1 MNGTHMSHMTT
12 RKWRINEND
21 LESATIMLECRHKDG
36 SMGDVLAIPLG
47 SMTPSLLVGVSN
59 ADPEDRY
66 KVLFNDSKLII
77 FSPVSISTIMR
88 TNKYEDMQWDKEDSK
103 VKDISTE
110 ETISRVSLSI
120 MRGDHDVYTIEL
132 PNPSA
137 DDLKTLLGSDS

>member
-88 TNKYEDMQWDKEDSK
+88 TNRYEDMQWDKEDSK

-132 PNPSA
+132 PDPSD

>member
-1 MNGTHMSHMTT
+1 MSHMTT

-59 ADPEDRY
+59 AYPEDRY
-66 KVLFNDSKLII
+66 KVLFNDAKLII

-88 TNKYEDMQWDKEDSK
+88 TNRYEDMQWDKEDSK

>member
-1 MNGTHMSHMTT
+1 MSHMTT

-66 KVLFNDSKLII
+66 KVLFNDSRLII

>member
-1 MNGTHMSHMTT
+1 MSHMTT

-88 TNKYEDMQWDKEDSK
+88 TNRYEDMQWDKEDSK

>member
-1 MNGTHMSHMTT
+1 MSHMTT

>member
-1 MNGTHMSHMTT
+1 MSHMTT
-12 RKWRINEND
+12 RKWRINKND

-88 TNKYEDMQWDKEDSK
+88 TNRYEDMQWDKEDSK

>member
-1 MNGTHMSHMTT
+1 MSHMTT

-66 KVLFNDSKLII
+66 KVLFNDSRLII

-88 TNKYEDMQWDKEDSK
+88 TNRYEDMQWDKEDSK

>member
-88 TNKYEDMQWDKEDSK
+88 TNRYEDMQWDNEDSK

-132 PNPSA
+132 PDPSD

>member
-1 MNGTHMSHMTT
+1 MSHMTT

-66 KVLFNDSKLII
+66 KVLFNDAKLII

-88 TNKYEDMQWDKEDSK
+88 TNRYEDMQWDKEDSK

>member
-1 MNGTHMSHMTT
+1 MSHMTT

-59 ADPEDRY
+59 ANPEDRY

-88 TNKYEDMQWDKEDSK
+88 TNRYEDMQWDKEDSK

-132 PNPSA
+132 PNPSV

>member
-1 MNGTHMSHMTT
+1 MSHMTT

-88 TNKYEDMQWDKEDSK
+88 TNRYEDMQWDNEDSK

-132 PNPSA
+132 PDPSD

>member
-1 MNGTHMSHMTT
+1 MSHMTT

-88 TNKYEDMQWDKEDSK
+88 TNKYEDMQWDNEDSK

>member
-1 MNGTHMSHMTT
+1 MSHMTT

-88 TNKYEDMQWDKEDSK
+88 TNRYEDMQWDKEDSK

-110 ETISRVSLSI
+110 EIISRVSLSI

>member
-88 TNKYEDMQWDKEDSK
+88 TNRYEDMQWDKEDSK

-110 ETISRVSLSI
+110 EIISRVSLSI

>member
-1 MNGTHMSHMTT
+1 MSHMTT

-59 ADPEDRY
+59 ANPEDRY
-66 KVLFNDSKLII
+66 KVLFNDSRLII

-88 TNKYEDMQWDKEDSK
+88 TNRYEDMQWDKEDSK

-132 PNPSA
+132 PDPSA

>member
-66 KVLFNDSKLII
+66 KVLFNDAKLII

-88 TNKYEDMQWDKEDSK
+88 TNRYEDMQWDKEDSK

>member
-1 MNGTHMSHMTT
+1 MSHMTT

-132 PNPSA
+132 PDPSA

>member
-66 KVLFNDSKLII
+66 KVLFNDSRLII

>member
-88 TNKYEDMQWDKEDSK
+88 TNRYEDMQWDKEDSK